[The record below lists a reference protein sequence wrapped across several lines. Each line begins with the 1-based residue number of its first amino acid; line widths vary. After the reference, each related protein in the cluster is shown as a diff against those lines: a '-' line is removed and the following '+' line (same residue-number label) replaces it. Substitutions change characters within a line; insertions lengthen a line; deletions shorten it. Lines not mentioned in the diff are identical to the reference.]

1 MKNQLS
7 QLTSLKTTIRQILGT
22 RLTNIIKLSEKEF
35 NLLIKELE
43 SDPLFEKLRNERIIR
58 YKKFPNTGFSN
69 AFLEFNENIS
79 IDHSIIDIGSI
90 LERKEE
96 VIRKIKQ
103 IGIEDFKK
111 HILYNDDNLSYSEI
125 AEKCKVTVDEVKK
138 IIDLLNEISIQ
149 SEFHN
154 PSSIDIS
161 SQIKYNKIASI
172 DKDEK
177 GHFMINLF
185 SPNMVRGRYELDY
198 EKLKEI
204 KNRKMQSLVNK
215 LELINARKTLIYQIL
230 EKLISHQK
238 DFLATGNFDNRRL
251 LTQKDLSG
259 EINIDPSIVSRIIK
273 NRSVVIPAGIEI
285 SLQDFFSNK
294 KDIKK
299 LLTRKIIE
307 KSKSKLSAEKIKQ
320 MIKKEFRVNISRRSV
335 AYYLEEFKL
344 KK

>member
-161 SQIKYNKIASI
+161 SQIK
-172 DKDEK
+172 
-177 GHFMINLF
+177 
-185 SPNMVRGRYELDY
+185 
-198 EKLKEI
+198 
-204 KNRKMQSLVNK
+204 NRKMQSLVNK